1 MPPVIAPMTGHLDM
15 ALTQFA
21 KRFTQ
26 NALVSDILAPRVPVG
41 RQADKYFIFGTE
53 DQELTEQQLRATG
66 AAAQRI
72 RRSLSTDA
80 YFCRSHAL
88 AADIADEDRAGYTD
102 AGDLDQDSTQ
112 TLMSKILLQKEDE
125 LATMLTDTAQV
136 TNNVT
141 LAGASQWSDKGG
153 SAPGDDVEAA
163 KDHIRLAGVEANAMV
178 VGGAVF
184 RYLKNHPA
192 IKASFQYVQRGS
204 LNQQDLAAYF
214 GVDQFLVA
222 RGVKRTAGAPGFIWG
237 KHALLAYVQAT
248 SSREDLSSVK
258 SFVWDS
264 APGTAGG
271 IGVVTAR
278 NPEPT
283 AKADIVGVD
292 FYYQQ
297 KITAV
302 ETIYLIKNAVA

>member
-1 MPPVIAPMTGHLDM
+1 MPPVIAPLTGHLDM

-21 KRFTQ
+21 KRFSQ
-26 NALVSDILAPRVPVG
+26 NGLISDLLAPRVPVG
-41 RQADKYFIFGTE
+41 RQTDKYWIFGRE

-66 AAAQRI
+66 APAQRI
-72 RRSLSTDA
+72 RRSLSTDS

-102 AGDLDQDSTQ
+102 AGDLEQDSTQ
-112 TLMSKILLQKEDE
+112 ALMAKILLQKEDE
-125 LATMLTDTAQV
+125 LAAMLTDTAQV
-136 TNNVT
+136 TNNTT
-141 LAGASQWSDKGG
+141 LAGVSQWSDYGNSKPGTDVETAKSFIRKSG
-153 SAPGDDVEAA
+153 VRPNVMVVGDDVYTQLIA
-163 KDHIRLAGVEANAMV
+163 
-178 VGGAVF
+178 
-184 RYLKNHPA
+184 HPA
-192 IKASFQYVQRGS
+192 LADRFKYVQRGS
-204 LNQQDLAAYF
+204 LNEQDLAAYF

-222 RGVKRTAGAPGFIWG
+222 RAVKVTAGTPGFVWG
-237 KHALLAYVQAT
+237 KHALLAYVSPST
-248 SSREDLSSVK
+248 SREDISAVK
-258 SFVWDS
+258 SFIWDS
-264 APGTAGG
+264 APGTVGG
-271 IGVVTAR
+271 IGVVTGR

>member
-1 MPPVIAPMTGHLDM
+1 MPSSIAPMTGHLDM

-21 KRFTQ
+21 KRFVQ
-26 NALVSDILAPRVPVG
+26 NGLISDVLAPRVPVG
-41 RQADKYFIFGTE
+41 RQTDKYWIFGRE

-66 AAAQRI
+66 APAQRI
-72 RRSLSTDA
+72 RRSLSTDS

-88 AADIADEDRAGYTD
+88 AADIADEDRASYSD
-102 AGDLDQDSTQ
+102 AGDLEQDSTQ
-112 TLMSKILLQKEDE
+112 ALMAKLLLQKEDE
-125 LATMLTDTAQV
+125 LATMLTDTAQI

-141 LAGASQWSDKGG
+141 LAGANQWSDFGN
-153 SAPGDDVEAA
+153 STPGIDVETA
-163 KDHIRLAGVEANAMV
+163 KDQIRLAGVEANTMV

-204 LNQQDLAAYF
+204 LNQADLAAYF
-214 GVDQFLVA
+214 GVDQFLIA
-222 RGVKRTAGAPGFIWG
+222 RGVKVTGGVGGFIWG
-237 KHALLAYVQAT
+237 KHALLAYA
-248 SSREDLSSVK
+248 SASPSREDISAVK

-271 IGVVTAR
+271 IGVVTGR
-278 NPEPT
+278 NAEPT